1 MVLMDSHNNKLKIL
15 QKAYVKDNNMFFES
29 LNSFEEAINDGFF
42 LLKIPEYIDL
52 SPGIKLSESFYQE
65 STKADAYTGFKN
77 KKNIYFDREHFQ
89 TEHILL
95 DQNHRK
101 DLFPEELNVLCNMMD
116 KIGTIVLQYVFQQL
130 EIPKHDWFKISGG
143 SIESKGTQWFACSH
157 YRTNLRRPGCATH
170 KDTGFITVLFIN
182 QSGLEAF
189 IEDQWVDITPTEG
202 YFVINFGASL
212 EILTKYLKYPVKA
225 ILHRVKEVVYQKG
238 VKDRYSFASF
248 LNSPANLDLYQ
259 YDEDK
264 SLKVYMP
271 VQQFLDE
278 FNKTVWNDKHEK
290 FGILN

>member
-1 MVLMDSHNNKLKIL
+1 MDSHNNKMKIL

-29 LNSFEEAINDGFF
+29 SNSFAEAINDGFF

-65 STKADAYTGFKN
+65 SNKADAYTGFKN
-77 KKNIYFDREHFQ
+77 KNIYFDREHFQ

-101 DLFPEELNVLCNMMD
+101 DLFPEELNVLCHMMD

-130 EIPKHDWFKISGG
+130 EIPEHDWFKISGG

-182 QSGLEAF
+182 QSGLEAL
-189 IEDQWVDITPTEG
+189 IADQWVDITPTEG
-202 YFVINFGASL
+202 YFVINFGRL
-212 EILTKYLKYPVKA
+212 FCIE
-225 ILHRVKEVVYQKG
+225 
-238 VKDRYSFASF
+238 
-248 LNSPANLDLYQ
+248 
-259 YDEDK
+259 
-264 SLKVYMP
+264 
-271 VQQFLDE
+271 
-278 FNKTVWNDKHEK
+278 
-290 FGILN
+290 

>member
-1 MVLMDSHNNKLKIL
+1 MDSHNNKLKIL

-65 STKADAYTGFKN
+65 SNKADAYTGFKN
-77 KKNIYFDREHFQ
+77 KNIYFDREHFQ

>member
-1 MVLMDSHNNKLKIL
+1 MDSHNNKMKIL

-29 LNSFEEAINDGFF
+29 SNSFAEAINDGFF

-65 STKADAYTGFKN
+65 SNKADAYTGFKN

-189 IEDQWVDITPTEG
+189 IEDQWVDIIPTEG

-259 YDEDK
+259 YDKDK

>member
-1 MVLMDSHNNKLKIL
+1 MDSHNNKLKIL

-65 STKADAYTGFKN
+65 STIADAYTGFKN

>member
-1 MVLMDSHNNKLKIL
+1 L
-15 QKAYVKDNNMFFES
+15 
-29 LNSFEEAINDGFF
+29 G
-42 LLKIPEYIDL
+42 
-52 SPGIKLSESFYQE
+52 
-65 STKADAYTGFKN
+65 
-77 KKNIYFDREHFQ
+77 
-89 TEHILL
+89 
-95 DQNHRK
+95 
-101 DLFPEELNVLCNMMD
+101 
-116 KIGTIVLQYVFQQL
+116 
-130 EIPKHDWFKISGG
+130 
-143 SIESKGTQWFACSH
+143 
-157 YRTNLRRPGCATH
+157 
-170 KDTGFITVLFIN
+170 LFIN
-182 QSGLEAF
+182 QSGLEAL
-189 IEDQWVDITPTEG
+189 IADQWVDITPTEG

-259 YDEDK
+259 YDKDK

>member
-1 MVLMDSHNNKLKIL
+1 MDSHNNKMKIL

-29 LNSFEEAINDGFF
+29 SNSFAEAINDGFF

-65 STKADAYTGFKN
+65 SNKADAYTGFKN
-77 KKNIYFDREHFQ
+77 KNIYFDREHFQ